1 MAATTVRE
9 VMTPSPHMLDARST
23 LQAAAQMMRD
33 EDIGDVI
40 VIDDDQLCG
49 IVTDRDI
56 AVRAVADGRDPTET
70 RLGHICSRDLVTIA
84 PNDPAEHA
92 VELMRKN
99 AMRRMPVVES
109 GKPVGIVSLGD
120 LALDR
125 DRNSALADISAAPA
139 NN

>member
-1 MAATTVRE
+1 
-9 VMTPSPHMLDARST
+9 MLDARST

-56 AVRAVADGRDPTET
+56 AVRAVADGKDPTET

-109 GKPVGIVSLGD
+109 GRPVGIVSLGD